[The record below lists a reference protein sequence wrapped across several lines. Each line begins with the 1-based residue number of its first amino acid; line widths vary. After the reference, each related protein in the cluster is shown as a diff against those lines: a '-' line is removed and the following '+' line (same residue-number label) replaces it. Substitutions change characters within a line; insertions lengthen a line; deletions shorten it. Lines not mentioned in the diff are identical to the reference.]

1 MFAIYNNGSV
11 GFRSTSDNLY
21 NLKNIEGVQETRF
34 KPDEGF
40 IEYFAKYNSNK
51 KTETKENAINA
62 YKKMANIDTSEEIFH
77 VKDIMTKDCI
87 YIDSKSTIQESY
99 DVLKE
104 FKIGQMPVVTFGK
117 KILGMIDKKMILN
130 FLMDDLENPHNIL
143 NRKLEDLYLPQLI
156 TADPITDIRRVAK
169 VMIDFKLH
177 AIPIVEENDIL
188 IGIVSKTDIIKA
200 VSHIP
205 QFHLWS

>member
-1 MFAIYNNGSV
+1 MFAIYNNGRV

-21 NLKNIEGVQETRF
+21 NLKNVEEIQASRL

-40 IEYFAKYNSNK
+40 VEYFTRYNANK
-51 KTETKENAINA
+51 KQESKEEAINA
-62 YKKMANIDTSEEIFH
+62 YKKMANIDTSEEIYH

-87 YIDSKSTIQESY
+87 YIDSKSTIQEAY
-99 DVLKE
+99 DSLKE
-104 FKIGQMPVVTFGK
+104 FKIEQMPIVTFGK

-130 FLMDDLENPHNIL
+130 LLMEDLENPQGIL
-143 NRKLEDLYLPQLI
+143 NRRLEDIYLPQLL
-156 TADPITDIRRVAK
+156 TSDPITDIRRVAK

-177 AIPIVEENDIL
+177 AVPIVNENDIL

>member
-1 MFAIYNNGSV
+1 MFAIYNNGRV

-21 NLKNIEGVQETRF
+21 NLKNVEEIQASRL

-40 IEYFAKYNSNK
+40 VEYFTRYNANK
-51 KTETKENAINA
+51 KQESKEEAINA
-62 YKKMANIDTSEEIFH
+62 YKKMANIDTSEEIYH

-87 YIDSKSTIQESY
+87 YIDSKSTIQEAY
-99 DVLKE
+99 DSLKE
-104 FKIGQMPVVTFGK
+104 FKIEQMPIVTFGK

-130 FLMDDLENPHNIL
+130 LLMDDLENPQSIL
-143 NRKLEDLYLPQLI
+143 NRRLEDIYLPQLL
-156 TADPITDIRRVAK
+156 TSDPITDIRRVAK

-177 AIPIVEENDIL
+177 AVPIVNENDIL